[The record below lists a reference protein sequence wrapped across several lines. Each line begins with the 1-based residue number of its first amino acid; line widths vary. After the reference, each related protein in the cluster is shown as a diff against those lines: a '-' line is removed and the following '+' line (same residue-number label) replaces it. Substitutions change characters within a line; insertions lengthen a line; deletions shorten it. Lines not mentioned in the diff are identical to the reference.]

1 MKKEK
6 LRLEDLKV
14 GMRVYVKQL
23 SDIYNVFIYLSDFK
37 YDEDAYDTVGTISYF
52 GSLSVEEAG
61 FRHEDVCVV
70 YNILE
75 NEGLDYE

>member
-37 YDEDAYDTVGTISYF
+37 YDEDAYDTVGVVSYI
-52 GSLSVEEAG
+52 GNLSVEKAG